1 MRKQKITTILLTQ
14 GVKGWTLTRQLES
27 PEPEAKV
34 QALQAL
40 LQVFGQQNR
49 LILKHPEFKGAVGPL
64 SKYVCPP
71 TAYEKDS
78 SEHRAPRATQLHQVR
93 EVPVAQQLLI
103 WENDLS
109 ELCRALDSEIRV
121 TTTAFCRKV

>member
-1 MRKQKITTILLTQ
+1 M
-14 GVKGWTLTRQLES
+14 
-27 PEPEAKV
+27 
-34 QALQAL
+34 
-40 LQVFGQQNR
+40 LQVFGQQNL

-93 EVPVAQQLLI
+93 QVPVAQQLLI

-109 ELCRALDSEIRV
+109 ELCRALHSEIRV
-121 TTTAFCRKV
+121 TTTAFCRKVQEVGFGFLFSADVDGAGLIPETPGLGRNGI